1 MAHKGPH
8 ISISP
13 DYVVNRILRINRNDF
28 EEWPESVRRLAI
40 AIAEELFLVA
50 YNPFIDVEAVR
61 QSVQK
66 RYETETLALAHHFAT
81 SIGEGITMF
90 WSAHAAES
98 AFRAEL
104 IEAFKKFMP
113 AECILERP
121 GALVENATDATDLR
135 MELPLCVVEPDSTE
149 QVAELVRLANDR
161 KFALIPRGGGSGMTG
176 GAVPARKRTV
186 IVVLTR
192 LTHISPI
199 DIENKTVT
207 CQAGVLTHEIIKA
220 AKKHKLFFSVDPAS
234 KLASTIG
241 GNIAENAGGPCAFE
255 YGTTLDN
262 LLWWRMVTP
271 TGEIITVERK
281 DHPRHKLLAHEIA
294 TFEVKDVSG
303 GVRNVVNLRGDEVRL
318 TGLGKDVTNKALG
331 GLPGLQKEGVDGIIT
346 EASFILHSEPLESRG
361 MGRVFFGRSMHTA
374 AVVIGEL
381 VALRDKIREEGDYAK
396 LSALEEFNAKYVQ
409 AIEYKRKSDKYEG
422 DPISV
427 IILQVD
433 GDEPHLLDQCVEEIV
448 AVVTKQDMVDIMVA
462 QNAKEAEIFW
472 EDRHRLSA
480 IAKRTSGFKIN
491 EDVVIPMERIP
502 DFALFLEQLNLECAA
517 QAFRHAL
524 QSVGRLS
531 GFPLEDKDVNR
542 EFTYA
547 SKAARGDI
555 SATDISDEEM
565 FMRSVL
571 FLKDLCT
578 KHAHLERK
586 IQGIIDYMHK
596 SRIIVASHMH
606 AGDGN
611 CHVNIPVNSSDHHM
625 LHEAEKVATRVMQT
639 AQDMGGAVSG
649 EHGIGI
655 TKIAFLQPEKMQ
667 ALREFKERV
676 DPRDILNPGKL
687 VHKELP
693 VQPFTFSFNGLIN
706 DIQNSGIPG
715 KEQLIDLLLA
725 VQNCTRCGKCK
736 HVCSMAYPE
745 RSMQWHPRNKNMML
759 GMLLEAI
766 YYSQAHT
773 GRLDERLLGI
783 ARDIFE
789 HCTSCGRCTAVCPV
803 KIPSAQVALTL
814 RTLLEREGAG
824 GHPIKGRVLHWLVSE
839 PQRIPKAAKMASLGQ
854 KTQNKIL
861 SSLPASWYK
870 GFQSPMFSTKGP
882 KIGYTNIYES
892 FKLHR
897 GHMFVPQ
904 FEGSSDDEA
913 DPRIKATVLYFPG
926 CGGGLFYDRIAQASL
941 MLLLKAGH
949 PVVMPPRHICCG
961 YPLLSA
967 GMEKTFKK
975 HKDASRKLLMQLVEE
990 TREAGYDVRYLV
1002 TACGTCI
1009 EGIEHMDFLGKAKL
1023 EHKDV
1028 VQLTINNM
1036 PSEATLDGAPRLYHG
1051 ACHAEWA
1058 GEHKIKG
1065 RDKLLQ
1071 ALRNFTGAS
1080 FNISPGCCGESGM
1093 GAMTSPQI
1101 YNLLRERKKEN
1112 LQEALAHYAGPI
1124 IVGCPSCKVGIGRVL
1139 LSLNDK
1145 RPVLHVSE
1153 WLAQHM
1159 EGSEWRQKFKKRVND
1174 SRGAIRTIKIL

>member
-50 YNPFIDVEAVR
+50 YNPFIDIENVR

-66 RYETETLALAHHFAT
+66 RYETESLALAHHFAT

-98 AFRAEL
+98 AFRSEL
-104 IEAFKKFMP
+104 IDAFKTFMP
-113 AECILERP
+113 DECIINRP

-135 MELPLCVVEPDSTE
+135 MELPLCVVEPNTTE
-149 QVAELVRLANDR
+149 QVAELVRLANER
-161 KFALIPRGGGSGMTG
+161 KFAIIPRGGGSGMTG

-186 IVVLTR
+186 IVNLTR
-192 LTHISPI
+192 LTCIEPI
-199 DIENKTVT
+199 DTQNQTVT
-207 CQAGVLTHEIIKA
+207 CQAGVLTHEVIKA

-271 TGEIITVERK
+271 TGEIITIERK
-281 DHPRHKLLAHEIA
+281 NHPRHKLLESETA
-294 TFEVKDVSG
+294 TFEVRDISG
-303 GVRNVVNLRGDEVRL
+303 GVRSVVHLRGDEIRL
-318 TGLGKDVTNKALG
+318 VGLGKDVTNKALG

-346 EASFILHSEPLESRG
+346 EASFILHKEPLHSRV
-361 MGRVFFGRSMHTA
+361 MVLEFFGRSMHTA

-381 VALRDKIREEGDYAK
+381 VALRDKIREKGDYAH
-396 LSALEEFNAKYVQ
+396 LSALEEFNVKYVQ
-409 AIEYKRKSDKYEG
+409 AIEYKRKSTQYEG

-433 GDEPHLLDQCVEEIV
+433 GDEPHLLDECVQEIV
-448 AVVTKQDMVDIMVA
+448 DVVNKQDMVDIMVA
-462 QNAKEAEIFW
+462 QDAKEAEHFW

-491 EDVVIPMERIP
+491 EDVVIPMARIP

-517 QAFRHAL
+517 AAFRHAL

-542 EFTYA
+542 EFTFA
-547 SKAARGDI
+547 SKVARGDI
-555 SATDISDEEM
+555 LATELSDEEM
-565 FMRSVL
+565 FMRATL
-571 FLKDLCT
+571 FLKELRSQ
-578 KHAHLERK
+578 HPHLSKK
-586 IQGIIDYMHK
+586 IQKIQDYMYA

-625 LHEAEKVATRVMQT
+625 LEQAEKVAARVMQT
-639 AQDMGGAVSG
+639 AQDMDGAVSG

-655 TKIAFLQPEKMQ
+655 TKVAFLQPEKMQ

-676 DPRDILNPGKL
+676 DPRDILNPAKL

-706 DIQNSGIPG
+706 DIRSSGIPG
-715 KEQLIDLLLA
+715 KDQLIDLLGA

-745 RSMQWHPRNKNMML
+745 RSMQWHPRNKNMVL
-759 GMLLEAI
+759 GMLLEAL

-773 GRLDERLLGI
+773 GRLDERLLGHV
-783 ARDIFE
+783 RTMFE
-789 HCTSCGRCTAVCPV
+789 HCTGCGRCTSVCPV
-803 KIPSAQVALTL
+803 KIPSAEVALTL
-814 RTLLEREGAG
+814 RALLEREGAG
-824 GHPIKGRVLHWLVSE
+824 GHPIKSRALSWLVV
-839 PQRIPKAAKMASLGQ
+839 QGQKRIPKAAKMASLGQ
-854 KTQNKIL
+854 KTQNNIL
-861 SSLPASWYK
+861 GFIPDSWRK
-870 GFQSPMFSTKGP
+870 KLQNPLFAAKGP
-882 KIGYTNIYES
+882 KTGYTNIYES
-892 FKLHR
+892 LKVHR
-897 GHMFVPQ
+897 GHIFTPVH
-904 FEGSSDDEA
+904 SSNETDQNA
-913 DPRIKATVLYFPG
+913 TTKKAAVLYFPG
-926 CGGGLFYDRIAQASL
+926 CGGGLFHDRIAQSGIY
-941 MLLLKAGH
+941 LLLKAGH
-949 PVVMPPRHICCG
+949 TVIVPPKHLCCG
-961 YPLLSA
+961 YPLISA
-967 GMEKTFKK
+967 GMEKAAKK
-975 HKDASRKLLMQLVEE
+975 NRESTRKQLLQLIEDARN
-990 TREAGYDVRYLV
+990 AGHDLRYFV
-1002 TACGTCI
+1002 TACGSCI
-1009 EGIEHMDFLGKAKL
+1009 EGIERMDILEKANL
-1023 EHKDV
+1023 TLQDV
-1028 VQLTINNM
+1028 VQLTIEHLQPISN
-1036 PSEATLDGAPRLYHG
+1036 LDGAPRVYHG

-1058 GEHKIKG
+1058 GVHKIKG
-1065 RDKLLQ
+1065 REKLLQ
-1071 ALRNFTGAS
+1071 ALSTFSGAS
-1080 FNISPGCCGESGM
+1080 FVVSPGCCGESGL
-1093 GAMTSPQI
+1093 GFITSPHI
-1101 YNLLRERKKEN
+1101 YNLLRERKKTN

-1124 IVGCPSCKVGIGRVL
+1124 IVGCPSCKVGIGRIL
-1139 LSLNDK
+1139 LSIDDK
-1145 RPVLHVSE
+1145 RPILHVTE
-1153 WLAQHM
+1153 WLAQHIA
-1159 EGSEWRQKFKKRVND
+1159 GPEWRTMFKKSIQE
-1174 SRGAIRTIKIL
+1174 SRGPVREVRV